1 LAASFFA
8 LGDFGRP
15 SLFLSLLDCIEQTLT
30 RQFAV
35 LCLRSQILHSNADP
49 ARSMSQRYSARN
61 LVDILTA
68 RTCRSSKTFLKIG
81 VSNTEALHS
90 LGQRVFRHY
99 SVLHFRNIVAPVPE
113 HARHPNQFVQKPV
126 NTPNKIL
133 IEQISMFV
141 EQGLDLTEVYVFK
154 NRN

>member
-30 RQFAV
+30 RQFTV
-35 LCLRSQILHSNADP
+35 LCLRSRILHGDTGP
-49 ARSMSQRYSARN
+49 ARPMSQRYGGRN

-68 RTCRSSKTFLKIG
+68 RTCRSGKAFLKIG
-81 VSNTEALHS
+81 LSNTEALHS
-90 LGQRVFRHY
+90 LGRRVFRHY
-99 SVLHFRNIVAPVPE
+99 SVLHFRNILTPMPQ
-113 HARHPNQFVQKPV
+113 HARHPNQFVQKRV
-126 NTPNKIL
+126 NTPNKVL

-141 EQGLDLTEVYVFK
+141 EQSPDLTEVYVFK